1 MSSDRRPYT
10 HMLGLPKVEKLLGGD
25 SERII
30 VYIEY
35 HLPLTPKFIL
45 LEQSLREDGTK
56 RKLYLFHVLLIIA
69 RKMITLSWLK
79 PLPPTI
85 LQWQERVKRVYIME
99 KTTVHLHLKMDISK
113 LLNSPVWNT
122 VKMCCL
128 RRTVWVYLWFVQR
141 NIRNDPMSLNCLPNC
156 YWFNC
161 LFFNNWLFK
170 ST

>member
-1 MSSDRRPYT
+1 MERIQLETMRYFRTPSITSKFDSSKTNLCWRECHQIEDHT
-10 HMLGLPKVEKLLGGD
+10 HIRMLGLPKVEKLLGGD

-99 KTTVHLHLKMDISK
+99 KTTVHLRLKMDISK
-113 LLNSPVWNT
+113 LLNYPV
-122 VKMCCL
+122 
-128 RRTVWVYLWFVQR
+128 
-141 NIRNDPMSLNCLPNC
+141 
-156 YWFNC
+156 
-161 LFFNNWLFK
+161 
-170 ST
+170 